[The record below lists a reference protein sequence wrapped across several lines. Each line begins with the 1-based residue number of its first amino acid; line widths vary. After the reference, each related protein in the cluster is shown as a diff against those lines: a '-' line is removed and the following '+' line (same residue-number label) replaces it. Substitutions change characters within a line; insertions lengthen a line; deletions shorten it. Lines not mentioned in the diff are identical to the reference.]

1 MKETLHIKNFGP
13 IKEVKLEL
21 GKVNVLIG
29 NQGTGKSTVA
39 KLLHIIY
46 STAIEFEEQEIE
58 LDIISSNDKKHDRTL
73 LFLARINKNGL
84 TRYLNI
90 DTYISYE
97 IESIGKFTYNFLKD
111 AKAFYHYLNQDP
123 ISDLHHSNSVYIPAE
138 RMFISTVFDNIFAL
152 NQLDIVLPEY
162 FNKYA
167 QLINRISTDY
177 SEVDFSEILGIK
189 YKFING
195 KIKVVLNNSDL
206 NIDIKESSSGV
217 QTLMPVFL
225 YLHHLL
231 TVKTISGNDRF
242 LLSIEELEMN
252 SFPNVQNET
261 VKKII
266 EANYFQTSNKTLL
279 TTHSPYILTS
289 LNNLMYAFTVGKNHK
304 ETVCEI
310 IEERYWLNPDDVSA
324 YMMLVDGTCEDIMD
338 REEGMIKAEKIDEVS
353 NVLSEQFDE
362 LMNIEHNFKKHEL

>member
-21 GKVNVLIG
+21 GNVNVLIG
-29 NQGTGKSTVA
+29 DQGTGKSTVA

-46 STAIEFEEQEIE
+46 STGIEFDETEIE
-58 LDIISSNDKKHDRTL
+58 LDLISSNDKKHDITL
-73 LFLARINKNGL
+73 LFLARINRNGL
-84 TRYLNI
+84 AKYLNV

-97 IESIGKFTYNFLKD
+97 IESIGKFTYNILKD
-111 AKAFYHYLNQDP
+111 SKAFYHYLNEDP
-123 ISDLHHSNSVYIPAE
+123 ISDIHYSKSVYIPAE
-138 RMFISTVFDNIFAL
+138 RMFISTVFENIFAL
-152 NQLDIVLPEY
+152 NQLDIILPDY
-162 FNKYA
+162 FLRYA
-167 QLINRISTDY
+167 QLLNRVSSDY

-189 YKFING
+189 YKFIDG
-195 KIKVVLNNSDL
+195 KIKILKTNSDL

-217 QTLMPVFL
+217 QTLMPIYL

-231 TVKTISGNDRF
+231 NIKEIIEKDRF

-252 SFPNVQNET
+252 SFPYVQNET

-266 EANYFQTSNKTLL
+266 EANYFQTNNKTLL
-279 TTHSPYILTS
+279 TTHSPYLLTS
-289 LNNLMYAFTVGKNHK
+289 LNNLMYAYSVGQNHTEK
-304 ETVCEI
+304 VSKI
-310 IEERYWLNPDDVSA
+310 IEEKYWLNPEDVSA
-324 YMMLVDGTCEDIMD
+324 YMMLTDGTCEDIMD

-362 LMNIEHNFKKHEL
+362 LMNIENNFKKHEL